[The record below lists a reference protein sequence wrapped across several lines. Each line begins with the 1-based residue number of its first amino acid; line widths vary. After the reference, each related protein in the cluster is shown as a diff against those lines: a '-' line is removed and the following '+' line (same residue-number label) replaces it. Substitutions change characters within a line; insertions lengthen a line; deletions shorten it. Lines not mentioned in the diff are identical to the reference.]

1 MSPSYGARPRRRR
14 SQWWLLVAAF
24 IVVPIVE
31 IYVIIQVGQVIG
43 AAWTILLLIADSI
56 FGSWLIKHEG
66 RRAWQALTVA
76 LQSGRMPA
84 KELADGALILIGGTL
99 MLSPGF
105 VTDVFGI
112 VLILPFTRPIARAIL
127 TRVVT
132 RRLAAATI
140 IGGPGVR
147 PPGSRP
153 QGSPG
158 SQGPVVPGEV
168 IDDER

>member
-14 SQWWLLVAAF
+14 FPWWLLVAAF

-132 RRLAAATI
+132 RRLVDARF
-140 IGGPGVR
+140 V
-147 PPGSRP
+147 PGSGP
-153 QGSPG
+153 
-158 SQGPVVPGEV
+158 QGPVVRGEV
-168 IDDER
+168 IDDDR